1 MLIWNTVCRVKVRR
15 KRCVEQRS
23 KTNGALC
30 RVRKIKALRALRG
43 AFVTHYSI
51 VRSFVLPLSVLPS
64 SASGA
69 SLALPAASASFSSRS
84 RSPLM

>member
-30 RVRKIKALRALRG
+30 RVRKIKALRALRC
-43 AFVTHYSI
+43 FRHPLFDCSF
-51 VRSFVLPLSVLPS
+51 VRSSFVGFAVL
-64 SASGA
+64 GIWRVLG
-69 SLALPAASASFSSRS
+69 LARGERFL
-84 RSPLM
+84 